1 MSQAVVRSR
10 PMRRAERWRYR
21 LDRWIARYRTNA
33 SVAVAFGIALAA
45 AIAAASLLMR

>member
-33 SVAVAFGIALAA
+33 AVALAFGIALLAA
-45 AIAAASLLMR
+45 LAAASLLLR